1 MGQQIGLISTG
12 RDAADRI
19 REEGWHAEFISR
31 SAAHQRATEPLAND
45 RLRPVQ
51 VETGKGGEKM
61 KQLLETLARLEHTDG
76 LDFSE
81 MLTAIISKVSRDATV
96 IPVLRQVTPA
106 IAIAL
111 GELVRRGFL
120 VTAVVVAFDQ
130 ESVPDWAQ
138 PPEWAALLL
147 AHGIDFR
154 MVNSEEAVMNLC
166 AEALVR

>member
-1 MGQQIGLISTG
+1 M
-12 RDAADRI
+12 
-19 REEGWHAEFISR
+19 
-31 SAAHQRATEPLAND
+31 
-45 RLRPVQ
+45 
-51 VETGKGGEKM
+51 
-61 KQLLETLARLEHTDG
+61 
-76 LDFSE
+76 LD
-81 MLTAIISKVSRDATV
+81 
-96 IPVLRQVTPA
+96 
-106 IAIAL
+106 
-111 GELVRRGFL
+111 